1 MQEGRALTPT
11 EINRD
16 LLNSI
21 METPRWFWPVVGF
34 LATIVLAAAITIGI
48 MIDRGLGIT
57 GLNRPI
63 VWGFF
68 ITNFVFWIGISHA
81 GVMLSAILRLAKA
94 EWRRP
99 ATRAAEVLTIFSLMT
114 AMIMPIIH
122 TGRPWRIL
130 YWAFPYDFARGIWP
144 NIRTPLVWDP
154 SAILTYLTSSTL
166 FVLIALVPDFA
177 VLRDRY
183 ADKVANSEHPSSTD
197 QIFHAA
203 YRFLAL
209 GWEGNPRQWKLQI
222 IAGVLLSALILPV
235 FVSVHSIVSWDFGM
249 AVAVKSWHST
259 IFAPYFVVGAVHS
272 GVSAVAFVMII
283 LRHIYGWQDYI
294 RHEHIDALGRLL
306 VVVATGWF
314 YFFVMEVIF
323 GIYGREADEIAVRD
337 FQFYQ
342 WPMSGWTIVFVVTT
356 YFIPVA
362 LWLTRWARRN
372 LWIMSAACISVNI
385 GMWLERYI
393 IIVPGLA
400 NRSLFSFTWASY
412 VPSPAEALIV
422 GATFAFVTMLMLLF
436 SRVFPLVPL
445 YDIKEGEFLRT
456 EVQVGRRTV
465 PATFRED

>member
-1 MQEGRALTPT
+1 MQEGKVLPAAQ
-11 EINRD
+11 INRD
-16 LLNSI
+16 LLRSI
-21 METPRWFWPVVGF
+21 LEPPRWFWPAVTLLG
-34 LATIVLAAAITIGI
+34 LIVLAAAITIGW
-48 MIDRGLGIT
+48 MINTGLGIT
-57 GLNRPI
+57 GLNYKV

-154 SAILTYLTSSTL
+154 SAILTYLTSSTM
-166 FVLIALVPDFA
+166 FVAIALVPDFA
-177 VLRDRY
+177 VLRDRTTGWPHRIY
-183 ADKVANSEHPSSTD
+183 TV
-197 QIFHAA
+197 
-203 YRFLAL
+203 LAM

-249 AVAVKSWHST
+249 AVAIKSWHST
-259 IFAPYFVVGAVHS
+259 VFAPYFVVGAVHS
-272 GVSAVAFVMII
+272 GVSAVVFAMIL
-283 LRHIYGWQDYI
+283 LRWAYGWQDYI

-306 VVVATGWF
+306 IVVATGWF
-314 YFFVMEVIF
+314 YFLVMEIIF
-323 GIYGREADEIAVRD
+323 GIYGLEGDELAVRAL
-337 FQFYQ
+337 QFL
-342 WPMSGWTIVFVVTT
+342 PSSGGVAYNIWMIVFVGIT
-356 YFIPVA
+356 YFLPVI
-362 LWLTRWARRN
+362 LWLPKAWRRN
-372 LWIMSAACISVNI
+372 LWIMSTACISVNV
-385 GMWLERYI
+385 GMWLERYLLF
-393 IIVPGLA
+393 VPGQA
-400 NRSLFSFTWASY
+400 VKQFQSFTWNDY
-412 VPSPAEALIV
+412 LPQWPEALIV

-445 YDIKEGEFLRT
+445 YDIKEGDILKT
-456 EVQVGRRTV
+456 EIKIGRRTV

>member
-1 MQEGRALTPT
+1 M
-11 EINRD
+11 
-16 LLNSI
+16 
-21 METPRWFWPVVGF
+21 
-34 LATIVLAAAITIGI
+34 IVLAAAITIGV

-57 GLNRPI
+57 GLNRPV

-99 ATRAAEVLTIFSLMT
+99 ATRAAEVLTIFSLIT
-114 AMIMPIIH
+114 ALSMPVIH
-122 TGRPWRIL
+122 TGRPWRAL
-130 YWAFPYDFARGIWP
+130 YWFFPYDFARGIWP

-154 SAILTYLTSSTL
+154 SAIFTYLTSSTL
-166 FVLIALVPDFA
+166 FVLIALIPDFA
-177 VLRDRY
+177 VLRDHTTGMAHRIY
-183 ADKVANSEHPSSTD
+183 SL
-197 QIFHAA
+197 
-203 YRFLAL
+203 LAM
-209 GWEGNPRQWKLQI
+209 GWEGNPRQWKMQI
-222 IAGVLLSALILPV
+222 LSGVLLSALILPV

-249 AVAVKSWHST
+249 AVAAKTWHST

-272 GVSAVAFVMII
+272 GVSAVAFVLII
-283 LRHIYGWQDYI
+283 LRYIYGWQEYI

-306 VVVATGWF
+306 IVVATGWF

-323 GIYGREADEIAVRD
+323 GIYGREADEIAVREL
-337 FQFYQ
+337 QFFI
-342 WPMSGWTIVFVVTT
+342 WPISGWTLVFVITT

-362 LWLTRWARRN
+362 LWMNRAARRN
-372 LWIMSAACISVNI
+372 LWIMSLACISVNI

-393 IIVPGLA
+393 IIVPGLT
-400 NRSLFSFTWASY
+400 NRGVFTFTWNNY
-412 VPSPAEALIV
+412 VPQFPEMIII
-422 GATFAFVTMLMLLF
+422 GATFAFVSMLLLLF

-456 EVQVGRRTV
+456 EVKIGRRVV

>member
-1 MQEGRALTPT
+1 MQEGRVLPA
-11 EINRD
+11 EQVNRD
-16 LLNSI
+16 LLRSI
-21 METPRWFWPVVGF
+21 LETPKWFWPVVGV
-34 LATIVLAAAITIGI
+34 LGLIVLIAAIIIGY
-48 MIDRGLGIT
+48 MINRGLGIT

-63 VWGFF
+63 FWGFF

-144 NIRTPLVWDP
+144 NVRTPLIWDP
-154 SAILTYLTSSTL
+154 SAILTYLTSSSL

-177 VLRDRY
+177 VLRDRTTGISHRIY
-183 ADKVANSEHPSSTD
+183 AL
-197 QIFHAA
+197 
-203 YRFLAL
+203 LAM
-209 GWEGNPRQWKLQI
+209 GWEGNARQWKLQI

-249 AVAVKSWHST
+249 AVAAKSWHST
-259 IFAPYFVVGAVHS
+259 VFAPYFVVGAVHS
-272 GVSAVAFVMII
+272 GVSAVAFVLI
-283 LRHIYGWQDYI
+283 LLRWMYGWQDYI
-294 RHEHIDALGRLL
+294 RHEHIDGLGRLL

-323 GIYGREADEIAVRD
+323 GIYGREADEIAVRSLQFIQEP
-337 FQFYQ
+337 FQA
-342 WPMSGWTIVFVVTT
+342 WTIIFIVTT

-362 LWLTRWARRN
+362 LWLTRRARRN

-385 GMWLERYI
+385 GMWLERYL
-393 IIVPGLA
+393 IIVPGMA
-400 NRSLFSFTWASY
+400 NRTGFTFSWNSY
-412 VPSPAEALIV
+412 VPSVYEAIIV
-422 GATFAFVTMLMLLF
+422 GATFAFVSMLLLLF

-445 YDIKEGEFLRT
+445 YDIKEGDILKNES
-456 EVQVGRRTV
+456 VKIGRRVV
-465 PATFRED
+465 PAVFRED

>member
-1 MQEGRALTPT
+1 MQEGRALSPA

-16 LLNSI
+16 LLRSI
-21 METPRWFWPVVGF
+21 LDTPRWFWPAVGI
-34 LATIVLAAAITIGI
+34 LGLIVLAAAITIGV
-48 MIDRGLGIT
+48 MVDKGLGIT
-57 GLNRPI
+57 NLNRPV

-114 AMIMPIIH
+114 AMTMPIIH
-122 TGRPWRIL
+122 TGRPWRIM

-166 FVLIALVPDFA
+166 FVVIALVPDFA
-177 VLRDRY
+177 VLRDHTTGISHRVY
-183 ADKVANSEHPSSTD
+183 SL
-197 QIFHAA
+197 
-203 YRFLAL
+203 LAM

-272 GVSAVAFVMII
+272 GVSAVAFVMIL
-283 LRHIYGWQDYI
+283 LRRIYGWQDYI

-306 VVVATGWF
+306 IVVATGWF

-323 GIYGREADEIAVRD
+323 GIYGREADEIAVRSL
-337 FQFYQ
+337 QFVQ
-342 WPMSGWTIVFVVTT
+342 SPISWWTIIFVVTT

-362 LWLTRWARRN
+362 IWLSRTGRRN
-372 LWIMSAACISVNI
+372 LWIMSIACISVNI
-385 GMWLERYI
+385 GMWLERYL

-400 NRSLFSFTWASY
+400 NRQVFTFTWNSY
-412 VPSPAEALIV
+412 SPSIPEAIII
-422 GATFAFVTMLMLLF
+422 GATFALVSMLMLLF

-456 EVQVGRRTV
+456 QVQVGRRVV

>member
-1 MQEGRALTPT
+1 MQEGKVLPAAQ
-11 EINRD
+11 INRD
-16 LLNSI
+16 LLRSI
-21 METPRWFWPVVGF
+21 LEPPRWFWPAVTILG
-34 LATIVLAAAITIGI
+34 LIVLAASIVIGV
-48 MIDRGLGIT
+48 MFNTGLGIT
-57 GLNRPI
+57 GLNYKV

-154 SAILTYLTSSTL
+154 SAILTYLTSSTM
-166 FVLIALVPDFA
+166 FVAIALVPDFA
-177 VLRDRY
+177 VLRDRTTGWPHRIY
-183 ADKVANSEHPSSTD
+183 TV
-197 QIFHAA
+197 
-203 YRFLAL
+203 LAM

-249 AVAVKSWHST
+249 AVAIKSWHST
-259 IFAPYFVVGAVHS
+259 VFAPYFVVGAVHS
-272 GVSAVAFVMII
+272 GVSAVVFAMIL
-283 LRHIYGWQDYI
+283 LRWAYGWQDYI

-306 VVVATGWF
+306 IVVATGWF
-314 YFFVMEVIF
+314 YFLVMEIIF
-323 GIYGREADEIAVRD
+323 GIYGLEGDELAVRAL
-337 FQFYQ
+337 QFL
-342 WPMSGWTIVFVVTT
+342 PSSGGVAYNIWMIVFVGIT
-356 YFIPVA
+356 YFLPVI
-362 LWLTRWARRN
+362 LWLPKAWRRN
-372 LWIMSAACISVNI
+372 LWIMSAACISVNV
-385 GMWLERYI
+385 GMWLERYLLF
-393 IIVPGLA
+393 VPGQA
-400 NRSLFSFTWASY
+400 VKQFQTFTWNDY
-412 VPSPAEALIV
+412 LPQWPEALIV
-422 GATFAFVTMLMLLF
+422 GATFAFVSMLMLLF

-445 YDIKEGEFLRT
+445 YDIKEGDILKTEFKI
-456 EVQVGRRTV
+456 GRRTV